1 MCWAPGRQTSSPSSA
16 LPALLLYLANPPPD
30 SLRTNTTSLSTS
42 RPRPASRPRFS
53 VRSCLA
59 CSPRSMASSCSWRSP
74 LPDFAPQQLILV
86 FSVWRQTLAFARL
99 RFSKSL
105 SFPLFPIHTFG
116 EWEHA
121 SRNAS
126 KKTDGRNTQLGG
138 RSVDRN
144 DRAPRRSRSFAT
156 YTCDASL
163 VRRAASRRSTRSP

>member
-1 MCWAPGRQTSSPSSA
+1 MCWAPGRQLFSVVCSA
-16 LPALLLYLANPPPD
+16 TALLLYLANPPPD
-30 SLRTNTTSLSTS
+30 SLRTNTTSLATS
-42 RPRPASRPRFS
+42 PSLAFDGPFVPRLLTSIDGLLLLLAFS
-53 VRSCLA
+53 Y
-59 CSPRSMASSCSWRSP
+59 
-74 LPDFAPQQLILV
+74 DYAPQQLILV
-86 FSVWRQTLAFARL
+86 FSVWRAFARL

-105 SFPLFPIHTFG
+105 SFPNPHLWRMGTRFSKRF
-116 EWEHA
+116 
-121 SRNAS
+121 